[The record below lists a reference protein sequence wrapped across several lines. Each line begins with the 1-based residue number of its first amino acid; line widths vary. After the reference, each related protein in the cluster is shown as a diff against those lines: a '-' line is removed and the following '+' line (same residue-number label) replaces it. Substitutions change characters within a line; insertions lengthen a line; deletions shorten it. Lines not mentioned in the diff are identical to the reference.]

1 MPPCSLRLLCLILA
15 CCAGRAGAMPA
26 LQALT
31 DADRAAPCACTYGA
45 TDGPPLLV
53 WPQPAGEAAY
63 LRDPGGLRSLRLF
76 SARSFPEPRDPPRP
90 GDRQVLMFSDGTWH
104 VQAVSEVVRVCRPKA
119 RNCAGTEWRSRLLV
133 QWAGKEK
140 TEIRGWGQCRCPG

>member
-1 MPPCSLRLLCLILA
+1 MPSWSLRLLCLTLV

-31 DADRAAPCACTYGA
+31 DADQPAACACTFGDTA
-45 TDGPPLLV
+45 GTPLLY
-53 WPQPAGEAAY
+53 WPQPAGDTAY
-63 LRDPGGLRSLRLF
+63 LREPGGLRALRLF

-104 VQAVSEVVRVCRPKA
+104 VQAASEVVRVCRPKA
-119 RNCAGTEWRSRLLV
+119 HHCTGSEWRSRLLV

-140 TEIRGWGQCRCPG
+140 TEIRGWGRCRCAG